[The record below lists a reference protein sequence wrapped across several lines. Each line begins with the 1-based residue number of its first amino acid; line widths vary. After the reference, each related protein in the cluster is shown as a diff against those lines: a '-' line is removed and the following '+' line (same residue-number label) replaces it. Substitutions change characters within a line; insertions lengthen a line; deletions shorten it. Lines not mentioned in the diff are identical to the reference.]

1 MVNEDRNIEIDL
13 IGNTGLRNP
22 IRIHDGFQ
30 AFSQSKYIGRLHGTD
45 NEINFMKYLS
55 QKGVI
60 HNKPGKD
67 LSGSHARKW
76 RLMFERYGFI
86 YGDSSLQLLSRLLI
100 APSQCLQSLEQ
111 CA

>member
-45 NEINFMKYLS
+45 NEINFM
-55 QKGVI
+55 
-60 HNKPGKD
+60 N
-67 LSGSHARKW
+67 
-76 RLMFERYGFI
+76 
-86 YGDSSLQLLSRLLI
+86 SSLQLLRHNKI
-100 APSQCLQSLEQ
+100 T
-111 CA
+111 